1 MENTTRAAKALT
13 ASLQNHNWL
22 QSDLAEKSG
31 IAAQTLSAHL
41 NGSRVIRDDHLAAYI
56 KALDRDEQNIL
67 LSAWLRDVLDE
78 TVQKNVLESGTSR
91 VSKEARSYQPGL
103 NSEQIHM
110 LNWWAHKLASDD
122 ELDNIFK
129 SISRRAGWSPP
140 ENTP

>member
-1 MENTTRAAKALT
+1 MENTQRSAKVLT
-13 ASLQNHNWL
+13 ACLQNHSWL

-78 TVQKNVLESGTSR
+78 GVQKNVLDVGSSR
-91 VSKEARSYQPGL
+91 VSEEVRSYQPGL
-103 NSEQIHM
+103 NPEQVHM

-122 ELDNIFK
+122 ELDHIFK

-140 ENTP
+140 DA